1 MSKTWFLPP
10 DFNFLPDGELRLG
23 TIIKHPNRPTLALAS
38 PGPDTP
44 EVTLPEIVTL
54 NETGHSHS
62 NGNSNAVG
70 ANLFA
75 KALELASA
83 SGSVAVS
90 RHKSL
95 SFGAVD
101 HEVRFFSPP
110 LGPKALS
117 AITRLGP
124 VRKYM
129 EGGPLGRVRRR
140 PVYVISGLRVVRGP
154 LVVTSAGGTTTEVA
168 GEAGVSAAAMGVPVP
183 LEVGAGASTAKGR
196 EWSHEYSTAPGIV
209 FAYRLHVIR
218 AKGDGVESEMFSEK
232 TAFMTGGEEE
242 ESEDEMEAVD
252 VTGETFGNE
261 DLGVDQYSVGEEELV
276 AFKAE

>member
-38 PGPDTP
+38 PGPETP
-44 EVTLPEIVTL
+44 EVTLPEIKTL
-54 NETGHSHS
+54 TETSHAHS
-62 NGNSNAVG
+62 NQSSRSIGVNI
-70 ANLFA
+70 FA

-83 SGSVAVS
+83 SGSVNVS
-90 RHKSL
+90 RYKSL
-95 SFGAVD
+95 SFGTAD

-110 LGPKALS
+110 PSPEALA
-117 AITRLGP
+117 AILRLGA

-129 EGGPLGRVRRR
+129 EGGPLGRVRRT
-140 PVYVISGLRVVRGP
+140 PVYLISGLRVVRDS
-154 LVVTSAGGTTTEVA
+154 LAVKSAGGTTTEIA

-183 LEVGAGASTAKGR
+183 LEVGAGSSVSKGR

-218 AKGDGVESEMFSEK
+218 SRGDGAESELHSEK
-232 TAFMTGGEEE
+232 TAFMTGDGE
-242 ESEDEMEAVD
+242 ESEDEMEAVEVTAAEVGAGDLD
-252 VTGETFGNE
+252 VE
-261 DLGVDQYSVGEEELV
+261 QYSVGEAELV
-276 AFKAE
+276 VFKG